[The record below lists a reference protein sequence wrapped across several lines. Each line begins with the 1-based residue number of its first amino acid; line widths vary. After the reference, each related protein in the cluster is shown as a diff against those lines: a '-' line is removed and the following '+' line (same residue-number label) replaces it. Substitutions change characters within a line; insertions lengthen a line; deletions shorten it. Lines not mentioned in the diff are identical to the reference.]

1 MTDTLAVEEET
12 IDQLRELG
20 LTIYVTC
27 KGYDASSYVSHIDTL
42 FFETELPDDYD
53 GDTHEH
59 LLTSLCKPT
68 KITRL
73 QVKSIDLDFEV
84 K

>member
-1 MTDTLAVEEET
+1 MTDT
-12 IDQLRELG
+12 IDQLQELG
-20 LTIYVTC
+20 VTIYVTC
-27 KGYDASSYVSHIDTL
+27 KGYCAVY
-42 FFETELPDDYD
+42 LPDRDDYD

-59 LLTSLCKPT
+59 LLTSLCKPS